1 MGLWSR
7 LKLIF
12 STKASSA
19 MDRAEDPRQV
29 LDYAY
34 TQQQQLLV
42 KLRQGLVDV
51 ATSKQQLER
60 QSKKLEARV
69 PQLDDQARRAVGAG
83 RDDLARIALERKRSA
98 QAEIEGLAVQIAE
111 VGAEEKRLAGQERSL
126 EVRIEEFRTHRD
138 VVSARY
144 SAAEAEVKVKE
155 ALSGVSGEL
164 AELGMAVG
172 RAEEKADRL
181 QARASALDSLV
192 DLGAL
197 PPVGGGDYVET
208 ELRRLTRGAEI
219 DDELERLKTEI
230 GVPRLAAPSGDGN
243 HGNG

>member
-34 TQQQQLLV
+34 GQQQLLLV
-42 KLRQGLVDV
+42 KLRQGLVEV

-60 QSKKLEARV
+60 QSKKLSSRV
-69 PQLDDQARRAVGAG
+69 PQLDEQAKRAIGAG
-83 RDDLARIALERKRSA
+83 RDDLARIALERKRTA
-98 QAEIEGLAVQIAE
+98 LAEIEGLTTQVAE
-111 VGAEEKRLAGQERSL
+111 VDAEEKRLAAQERAL
-126 EVRIEEFRTHRD
+126 QVRIEEFRTHRD

-144 SAAEAEVKVKE
+144 SASEAEVKVKE

-181 QARASALDSLV
+181 QSRARALDSLV
-192 DLGAL
+192 DIGAL
-197 PPVGGGDYVET
+197 QPAGGGDYVET
-208 ELRRLTRGAEI
+208 ELRRLTSGAEI
-219 DDELERLKTEI
+219 DDELERLKAEV
-230 GVPRLAAPSGDGN
+230 GAPRLAAAKGDDRDAK
-243 HGNG
+243 

>member
-1 MGLWSR
+1 MGLWFR

-34 TQQQQLLV
+34 GQQQLLLV
-42 KLRQGLVDV
+42 KLRQGLVEV

-60 QSKKLEARV
+60 QSKKLASRV
-69 PQLDDQARRAVGAG
+69 PQLDEQARRAIGAG
-83 RDDLARIALERKRSA
+83 RDDLARIALERKRTA
-98 QAEIEGLAVQIAE
+98 LAEIEGLTTQVAE
-111 VGAEEKRLAGQERSL
+111 VDAEEKRLAGQERAL
-126 EVRIEEFRTHRD
+126 QVRIEEFRTHRD

-144 SAAEAEVKVKE
+144 SASEAEVKVKE

-181 QARASALDSLV
+181 QSRARALDSLV
-192 DLGAL
+192 DIGAL
-197 PPVGGGDYVET
+197 QPTGGGDYVET
-208 ELRRLTRGAEI
+208 ELQRLTSGAEI
-219 DDELERLKTEI
+219 DDELERLRAEI
-230 GVPRLAAPSGDGN
+230 GAPRLAAAKGDGN
-243 HGNG
+243 DGK

>member
-1 MGLWSR
+1 MGMWSR

-12 STKASSA
+12 STKANSA

-34 TQQQQLLV
+34 TQQQLLLV
-42 KLRQGLVDV
+42 KLRQGLVEV

-69 PQLDDQARRAVGAG
+69 PQLEDQAKRALGAG

-98 QAEIEGLAVQIAE
+98 AAELEGLSAQIAE

-126 EVRIEEFRTHRD
+126 QVRIEEFRTHRD

-144 SAAEAEVKVKE
+144 SASEAEVKVKE

-181 QARASALDSLV
+181 QSRAKALDSLV
-192 DLGAL
+192 DIGAL
-197 PPVGGGDYVET
+197 EPAGGGDYVEN
-208 ELRRLTRGAEI
+208 ELKRLTSGAEI
-219 DDELERLKTEI
+219 DDELKRLKAEI
-230 GVPRLAAPSGDGN
+230 GGPRLTAPAGDGN
-243 HGNG
+243 HGS

>member
-1 MGLWSR
+1 MGMWTR

-34 TQQQQLLV
+34 TQQQLLLV
-42 KLRQGLVDV
+42 KLRQGLVEV

-60 QSKKLEARV
+60 QSKKLAARV
-69 PQLDDQARRAVGAG
+69 PQLEDQAKRAVGAG

-98 QAEIEGLAVQIAE
+98 AVELEGLSAQIAE

-126 EVRIEEFRTHRD
+126 QVRIEEFRTHRD

-144 SAAEAEVKVKE
+144 SASEAEVKVKE

-181 QARASALDSLV
+181 QSRAKALDSLV
-192 DLGAL
+192 DIGAL
-197 PPVGGGDYVET
+197 EPAGGGDYVEN
-208 ELRRLTRGAEI
+208 ELKRLTSGAEI
-219 DDELERLKTEI
+219 DDELERLKAEI
-230 GVPRLAAPSGDGN
+230 GAPSLPAQVGDGN
-243 HGNG
+243 HGS

>member
-1 MGLWSR
+1 MGMWTR

-34 TQQQQLLV
+34 TQQQLLLV
-42 KLRQGLVDV
+42 KLRQGLVEV

-69 PQLDDQARRAVGAG
+69 PQLEDQAKRALGAG

-98 QAEIEGLAVQIAE
+98 AAELEGLSAQIAE

-126 EVRIEEFRTHRD
+126 QVRIEEFRTHRD

-144 SAAEAEVKVKE
+144 SASEAEVKVKE

-181 QARASALDSLV
+181 QSRAKALDSLV
-192 DLGAL
+192 DIGAL
-197 PPVGGGDYVET
+197 EPAGGGDYVET
-208 ELRRLTRGAEI
+208 ELKRLMSGAEI
-219 DDELERLKTEI
+219 DDELERLKAEI
-230 GVPRLAAPSGDGN
+230 ATPKLPVQAGDGN
-243 HGNG
+243 HGS

>member
-1 MGLWSR
+1 MGMWTR

-34 TQQQQLLV
+34 TQQQLLLV
-42 KLRQGLVDV
+42 KLRQGLVEV

-69 PQLDDQARRAVGAG
+69 PQLEDQAKRALGAG

-98 QAEIEGLAVQIAE
+98 AVELEGLSAQIAE

-126 EVRIEEFRTHRD
+126 QVRIEEFRTHRD

-144 SAAEAEVKVKE
+144 SASEAEVKVKE

-181 QARASALDSLV
+181 QSRAKALDSLV
-192 DLGAL
+192 DIGAL
-197 PPVGGGDYVET
+197 EPAGGGDYVEN
-208 ELRRLTRGAEI
+208 ELKRLTSGAEI
-219 DDELERLKTEI
+219 DDELERLKAEI
-230 GVPRLAAPSGDGN
+230 AAPRLPVQAGDGN
-243 HGNG
+243 HGS

>member
-7 LKLIF
+7 LRLIF

-34 TQQQQLLV
+34 GQQQLLLV
-42 KLRQGLVDV
+42 KLRQGLVEV

-60 QSKKLEARV
+60 QSKKLASRV
-69 PQLDDQARRAVGAG
+69 PQLDEQARRAIGAG
-83 RDDLARIALERKRSA
+83 RDDLARIALERKRTA
-98 QAEIEGLAVQIAE
+98 LAEIEGLTTQVAE
-111 VGAEEKRLAGQERSL
+111 VDAEEKRLAGQERAL
-126 EVRIEEFRTHRD
+126 QVRIEEFRTHRD

-144 SAAEAEVKVKE
+144 SASEAEVKVKE

-181 QARASALDSLV
+181 QSRARALDSLV
-192 DLGAL
+192 DIGAL
-197 PPVGGGDYVET
+197 QPTGGGDYVET
-208 ELRRLTRGAEI
+208 ELRRLTSGAEI
-219 DDELERLKTEI
+219 DDELERLKAEI
-230 GVPRLAAPSGDGN
+230 GAPRLAAAKGDGN
-243 HGNG
+243 DGQ

>member
-34 TQQQQLLV
+34 GQQQLLLV
-42 KLRQGLVDV
+42 KLRQGLVEV

-60 QSKKLEARV
+60 QAKKLSSRV
-69 PQLDDQARRAVGAG
+69 PQLDEQAKRAIGAG
-83 RDDLARIALERKRSA
+83 RDDLARIALERKRTA
-98 QAEIEGLAVQIAE
+98 LAEIEGLTTQVAE
-111 VGAEEKRLAGQERSL
+111 VDAEEKRLAGQERAL
-126 EVRIEEFRTHRD
+126 QVRIEEFRTHRD

-144 SAAEAEVKVKE
+144 SASEAEVKVKE

-181 QARASALDSLV
+181 QSRARALDSLV
-192 DLGAL
+192 DIGAL
-197 PPVGGGDYVET
+197 QPAGGGDYVET
-208 ELRRLTRGAEI
+208 ELRRLTSGAEI
-219 DDELERLKTEI
+219 DDELERLKAEV
-230 GVPRLAAPSGDGN
+230 GAPRLAAAKGDDRDAK
-243 HGNG
+243 

>member
-34 TQQQQLLV
+34 GQQQLLLV
-42 KLRQGLVDV
+42 KLRQGLVEV

-60 QSKKLEARV
+60 QSKKLSSRV
-69 PQLDDQARRAVGAG
+69 PQLDEQARRAIGAG
-83 RDDLARIALERKRSA
+83 RDDLARIALERKRTALS
-98 QAEIEGLAVQIAE
+98 EIEGLTTQVAE
-111 VGAEEKRLAGQERSL
+111 VDAEEKRLAGQERAL
-126 EVRIEEFRTHRD
+126 QVRIEEFRTHRD

-144 SAAEAEVKVKE
+144 SASEAEVKVKE

-181 QARASALDSLV
+181 QSRARALDSLV
-192 DLGAL
+192 DIGAL
-197 PPVGGGDYVET
+197 QPAGGGDYVET
-208 ELRRLTRGAEI
+208 ELRRLTSGAEI
-219 DDELERLKTEI
+219 DDELERLKAEVGT
-230 GVPRLAAPSGDGN
+230 PRLAAAKGDDRDAK
-243 HGNG
+243 

>member
-1 MGLWSR
+1 
-7 LKLIF
+7 
-12 STKASSA
+12 

-34 TQQQQLLV
+34 TQQQLLLV
-42 KLRQGLVDV
+42 KLRQGLVEV

-69 PQLDDQARRAVGAG
+69 PQLEDQAKRALGAG

-98 QAEIEGLAVQIAE
+98 VAELEGLSAQIAE

-126 EVRIEEFRTHRD
+126 QVRIEEFRTHRD

-144 SAAEAEVKVKE
+144 SASEAEVKVKE

-181 QARASALDSLV
+181 QSRAKALDSLV
-192 DLGAL
+192 DIGAL
-197 PPVGGGDYVET
+197 EAGGDDYVEN
-208 ELRRLTRGAEI
+208 ELKRLTSGAEI
-219 DDELERLKTEI
+219 DDELERLRAEI
-230 GVPRLAAPSGDGN
+230 AAPSLPAQVGDGN
-243 HGNG
+243 HDS

>member
-34 TQQQQLLV
+34 GQQQLLLV
-42 KLRQGLVDV
+42 KLRQGLVEV

-60 QSKKLEARV
+60 QSKKLASRV
-69 PQLDDQARRAVGAG
+69 PQLDEQARRAIGAG
-83 RDDLARIALERKRSA
+83 RDDLARIALERKRTA
-98 QAEIEGLAVQIAE
+98 LAEIERLTTQVAE
-111 VGAEEKRLAGQERSL
+111 VDAEEKRLAGQERAL
-126 EVRIEEFRTHRD
+126 QVRIEEFRTHRD

-144 SAAEAEVKVKE
+144 SASEAEVKVKE

-181 QARASALDSLV
+181 QSRARALDSLV
-192 DLGAL
+192 DIGAL
-197 PPVGGGDYVET
+197 QPTGGGDYVET
-208 ELRRLTRGAEI
+208 ELRRLTSGAEI
-219 DDELERLKTEI
+219 DDELERLKAEI
-230 GVPRLAAPSGDGN
+230 GAPRLAAAKGDGN
-243 HGNG
+243 DGK

>member
-1 MGLWSR
+1 MGMWTR

-34 TQQQQLLV
+34 TQQQLLLV
-42 KLRQGLVDV
+42 KLRQGLVEV

-69 PQLDDQARRAVGAG
+69 PQLEDQAKRALGAG

-98 QAEIEGLAVQIAE
+98 AAELEGLSAQIAE

-126 EVRIEEFRTHRD
+126 QVRIEEFRTHRD

-144 SAAEAEVKVKE
+144 SASEAEVKVKE

-164 AELGMAVG
+164 A
-172 RAEEKADRL
+172 DI
-181 QARASALDSLV
+181 
-192 DLGAL
+192 GAL
-197 PPVGGGDYVET
+197 EPAGGGDYVET
-208 ELRRLTRGAEI
+208 ELKRLTSGAEI
-219 DDELERLKTEI
+219 DDELERLKAEI
-230 GVPRLAAPSGDGN
+230 ATPKLPVQAGDGN
-243 HGNG
+243 HGS

>member
-1 MGLWSR
+1 MWTR

-34 TQQQQLLV
+34 TQQQLLLV
-42 KLRQGLVDV
+42 KLRQGLVEV

-60 QSKKLEARV
+60 QSKKLAVRV
-69 PQLDDQARRAVGAG
+69 PQLEDQAKRALGAG

-98 QAEIEGLAVQIAE
+98 AVELEGLSAQIAE

-126 EVRIEEFRTHRD
+126 QVRIEEFRTHRD

-144 SAAEAEVKVKE
+144 SASEAEVKVKE

-181 QARASALDSLV
+181 QSRAKALDSLV
-192 DLGAL
+192 DIGAL
-197 PPVGGGDYVET
+197 EAAGGGDYVEN
-208 ELRRLTRGAEI
+208 ELKRLTSGAEI
-219 DDELERLKTEI
+219 DDELERLKAEI
-230 GVPRLAAPSGDGN
+230 ATPSLPAQVGDGN
-243 HGNG
+243 HGS

>member
-1 MGLWSR
+1 MGMWTR

-34 TQQQQLLV
+34 TQQQLLLV
-42 KLRQGLVDV
+42 KLRQGLVEV

-69 PQLDDQARRAVGAG
+69 PQLEDQAKRALGAG

-98 QAEIEGLAVQIAE
+98 AAELKGLSAQITE

-126 EVRIEEFRTHRD
+126 QVRIEEFRTHRD

-144 SAAEAEVKVKE
+144 SASEAEVKVKE

-181 QARASALDSLV
+181 QSRAKALDSLV
-192 DLGAL
+192 DIGAL
-197 PPVGGGDYVET
+197 EPAGGGDYVEN
-208 ELRRLTRGAEI
+208 ELKRLTSGAEI
-219 DDELERLKTEI
+219 DHELERLKAEI
-230 GVPRLAAPSGDGN
+230 AAPSLPAQVGDGN
-243 HGNG
+243 HGS

>member
-1 MGLWSR
+1 MWTR

-34 TQQQQLLV
+34 TQQQLLLV
-42 KLRQGLVDV
+42 KLRQGLVEV

-69 PQLDDQARRAVGAG
+69 PQLEDQAKRALGAG

-98 QAEIEGLAVQIAE
+98 AVELEGLSAQIAE

-126 EVRIEEFRTHRD
+126 QVRIEEFRTHRD

-144 SAAEAEVKVKE
+144 SASEAEVKVKE

-181 QARASALDSLV
+181 QSRAKALDSLV
-192 DLGAL
+192 DIGAL
-197 PPVGGGDYVET
+197 EPAGGGDYVEN
-208 ELRRLTRGAEI
+208 ELKRLTSGAEI
-219 DDELERLKTEI
+219 DDELERLKAEI
-230 GVPRLAAPSGDGN
+230 AAPRLPVQAGDGN
-243 HGNG
+243 HGS

>member
-1 MGLWSR
+1 MWTR

-34 TQQQQLLV
+34 TQQQLLLV
-42 KLRQGLVDV
+42 KLRQGLVEV

-60 QSKKLEARV
+60 QSKKLAARV
-69 PQLDDQARRAVGAG
+69 PQLEDQAKRAVGAG

-98 QAEIEGLAVQIAE
+98 AVELEGLSAQIAE

-126 EVRIEEFRTHRD
+126 QVRIEEFRTHRD

-144 SAAEAEVKVKE
+144 SASEAEVKVKE

-181 QARASALDSLV
+181 QSRAKALDSLV
-192 DLGAL
+192 DIGAL
-197 PPVGGGDYVET
+197 EPAGGGDYVEN
-208 ELRRLTRGAEI
+208 ELKRLTGGAEI
-219 DDELERLKTEI
+219 DDELERLKAEI
-230 GVPRLAAPSGDGN
+230 GAPSLPAQVGDGN
-243 HGNG
+243 HGS

>member
-42 KLRQGLVDV
+42 KLRQGLVEV

-83 RDDLARIALERKRSA
+83 RDDLARIALERKRTA
-98 QAEIEGLAVQIAE
+98 LAEIEGLTVQIAE
-111 VGAEEKRLAGQERSL
+111 VGAEESRLAGQERSL
-126 EVRIEEFRTHRD
+126 QVRIEEFRAHRD

-155 ALSGVSGEL
+155 ALSGVSGDL

-172 RAEEKADRL
+172 RAEEKANRL
-181 QARASALDSLV
+181 QARAKALDSLA

-197 PPVGGGDYVET
+197 QPAGGGDYVET
-208 ELRRLTRGAEI
+208 ELRRLTSGGEI
-219 DDELERLKTEI
+219 DDELARLKAEI
-230 GVPRLAAPSGDGN
+230 GAPRLAAPAGDGN
-243 HGNG
+243 DGNG

>member
-1 MGLWSR
+1 MGIWSR

-12 STKASSA
+12 STKANSA
-19 MDRAEDPRQV
+19 LDRAEDPRQV

-34 TQQQQLLV
+34 SQQQLLLV
-42 KLRQGLVDV
+42 KLRQGLVEV

-69 PQLDDQARRAVGAG
+69 PQMDDQARRAVGAG
-83 RDDLARIALERKRSA
+83 RDDLARIALERKRTA
-98 QAEIEGLAVQIAE
+98 LAELEGLSAQIAE
-111 VGAEEKRLAGQERSL
+111 VGAEENRLAGQERSL
-126 EVRIEEFRTHRD
+126 QVRIEEFRTHRD

-144 SAAEAEVKVKE
+144 SASEAEVNVKE

-181 QARASALDSLV
+181 QARAKALDSLV
-192 DLGAL
+192 DIGAL
-197 PPVGGGDYVET
+197 QPVGGGDYVET
-208 ELRRLTRGAEI
+208 ELKRLTNGAEI
-219 DDELERLKTEI
+219 DDEIERLKAEI
-230 GVPRLAAPSGDGN
+230 AAPRLSAPAGEGNDGN
-243 HGNG
+243 

>member
-7 LKLIF
+7 LRLLF

-19 MDRAEDPRQV
+19 LDRAEDPRQV

-42 KLRQGLVDV
+42 KLRQGLVEV

-60 QSKKLEARV
+60 QLKKLEARV
-69 PQLDDQARRAVGAG
+69 PQLDDQAKRAVGAG

-98 QAEIEGLAVQIAE
+98 QAEIEGLTVQIAE
-111 VGAEEKRLAGQERSL
+111 VGAEERRLAGQERSL
-126 EVRIEEFRTHRD
+126 QVRIEEFRTHRD

-181 QARASALDSLV
+181 QARAQALDSLA
-192 DLGAL
+192 DLGSLQPA
-197 PPVGGGDYVET
+197 GSGDYVEA
-208 ELRRLTRGAEI
+208 ELRRVTSGAEI
-219 DDELERLKTEI
+219 DDELARLKVEM
-230 GVPRLAAPSGDGN
+230 GARRLAAPGGDGRD
-243 HGNG
+243 GS

>member
-1 MGLWSR
+1 MGMWSR

-34 TQQQQLLV
+34 TQQQLLLV
-42 KLRQGLVDV
+42 KLRQGLVEV

-69 PQLDDQARRAVGAG
+69 PQLEDQAKRALGAG

-98 QAEIEGLAVQIAE
+98 AAELEGLSAQIAE

-126 EVRIEEFRTHRD
+126 QVRIEEFRTHRD

-144 SAAEAEVKVKE
+144 SASEAEVKVKE

-172 RAEEKADRL
+172 RAEETADRL
-181 QARASALDSLV
+181 QSRARALDSLA
-192 DLGAL
+192 DIGAL
-197 PPVGGGDYVET
+197 EPVSGGDYVEN
-208 ELRRLTRGAEI
+208 ELKRLTSGAEI
-219 DDELERLKTEI
+219 DDEIERLKAEI
-230 GVPRLAAPSGDGN
+230 AAPRLPAQAGDGN
-243 HGNG
+243 HGS

>member
-7 LKLIF
+7 LRLII

-34 TQQQQLLV
+34 GQQQLLLV
-42 KLRQGLVDV
+42 KLRQGLVEV

-60 QSKKLEARV
+60 QSKKLASRV
-69 PQLDDQARRAVGAG
+69 PQLDEQARRAIGAG
-83 RDDLARIALERKRSA
+83 RDDLARIALERKRTA
-98 QAEIEGLAVQIAE
+98 LAEIEGLTTQVAE
-111 VGAEEKRLAGQERSL
+111 VDAEEKRLAGQERAL
-126 EVRIEEFRTHRD
+126 QVRIEEFRTHRD

-144 SAAEAEVKVKE
+144 SASEAEVKVKE
-155 ALSGVSGEL
+155 ALSGVSGDL

-181 QARASALDSLV
+181 QSRARALDSLV
-192 DLGAL
+192 DIGAL
-197 PPVGGGDYVET
+197 QPAGGGDYVET
-208 ELRRLTRGAEI
+208 ELRRLTSGAEI
-219 DDELERLKTEI
+219 DDELERLKAEI
-230 GVPRLAAPSGDGN
+230 GTPRLAATGDGN
-243 HGNG
+243 DAK

>member
-1 MGLWSR
+1 MGMWAR
-7 LKLIF
+7 LKMIF
-12 STKASSA
+12 ATKASSA

-42 KLRQGLVDV
+42 KLRQGLVEV
-51 ATSKQQLER
+51 ATSKEQLER
-60 QSKKLEARV
+60 QSRKLEARV
-69 PQLDDQARRAVGAG
+69 PQLEDQARRAVGAG
-83 RDDLARIALERKRSA
+83 RDDLARVALERKRTA
-98 QAEIEGLAVQIAE
+98 LGEIEGLTTQIAE
-111 VGAEEKRLAGQERSL
+111 VGAEEKRLAGQERAL
-126 EVRIEEFRTHRD
+126 QVRIEEFRTHRD

-144 SAAEAEVKVKE
+144 SASEAEVKVKE

-181 QARASALDSLV
+181 QSRARALDSLV

-197 PPVGGGDYVET
+197 QPMGGGDYVEA
-208 ELRRLTRGAEI
+208 ELTRLTSGAEI
-219 DDELERLKTEI
+219 DDELNRIKAEI
-230 GVPRLAAPSGDGN
+230 GPARLTAPAGDGKD
-243 HGNG
+243 GNR

>member
-1 MGLWSR
+1 MGLWTR

-12 STKASSA
+12 SAKASSA
-19 MDRAEDPRQV
+19 LDRAEDPRQV

-42 KLRQGLVDV
+42 KLRQGLVEV
-51 ATSKQQLER
+51 ATSKQQLDR
-60 QSKKLEARV
+60 QSKKLQARV

-83 RDDLARIALERKRSA
+83 RDDLARIALERKRTA
-98 QAEIEGLAVQIAE
+98 VAEIEGLMAQIAE
-111 VGAEEKRLAGQERSL
+111 VSAEENRLASQERSL
-126 EVRIEEFRTHRD
+126 QVRIEEFRTHRD

-164 AELGMAVG
+164 AMAVG

-181 QARASALDSLV
+181 QARAQALDSLA
-192 DLGAL
+192 DLGSL
-197 PPVGGGDYVET
+197 QPVGGGDYVDN
-208 ELRRLTRGAEI
+208 ELRRLTSGAEI
-219 DDELERLKTEI
+219 DDELERLKAEI
-230 GVPRLAAPSGDGN
+230 GAPRLAAPTGDGSD
-243 HGNG
+243 GSR

>member
-1 MGLWSR
+1 MGMWSR

-34 TQQQQLLV
+34 TQQQLLLV
-42 KLRQGLVDV
+42 KLRQGLVEV

-60 QSKKLEARV
+60 QSKKLVARV
-69 PQLDDQARRAVGAG
+69 PQLEDQAKRALGAG

-98 QAEIEGLAVQIAE
+98 AVELEGLSAQIAE

-126 EVRIEEFRTHRD
+126 QVRIEEFRTHRD

-144 SAAEAEVKVKE
+144 SASEAEVKVKE

-181 QARASALDSLV
+181 QSRAKALDSLV
-192 DLGAL
+192 DIGAL
-197 PPVGGGDYVET
+197 EPAGGGDYVEN
-208 ELRRLTRGAEI
+208 ELKRLTSGAEI
-219 DDELERLKTEI
+219 DDELERLKAEI
-230 GVPRLAAPSGDGN
+230 AAPSLPAQVGDGN
-243 HGNG
+243 HGS

>member
-34 TQQQQLLV
+34 GQQQLLLV
-42 KLRQGLVDV
+42 KLRQGLVEV

-60 QSKKLEARV
+60 QSKKLSSRV
-69 PQLDDQARRAVGAG
+69 PQLDEQAKRAIGAG
-83 RDDLARIALERKRSA
+83 REDLARIALERKRTA
-98 QAEIEGLAVQIAE
+98 LAEIEGLTTQVAE
-111 VGAEEKRLAGQERSL
+111 VDAEEKRLAGQERAL
-126 EVRIEEFRTHRD
+126 QVRIEEFRTHRD

-144 SAAEAEVKVKE
+144 SASEAEVKVKE

-181 QARASALDSLV
+181 QSRARALDSLV
-192 DLGAL
+192 DIGAL
-197 PPVGGGDYVET
+197 QPAGGGDYVET
-208 ELRRLTRGAEI
+208 ELRRLTSGAEI
-219 DDELERLKTEI
+219 DDELERLKAEV
-230 GVPRLAAPSGDGN
+230 GAPRLAAAKGDDRDAK
-243 HGNG
+243 

>member
-34 TQQQQLLV
+34 GQQQLLLV
-42 KLRQGLVDV
+42 KLRQGLVEV

-60 QSKKLEARV
+60 QSKKLSSRV
-69 PQLDDQARRAVGAG
+69 PQLDEQAKRAIGAG
-83 RDDLARIALERKRSA
+83 RDDLARIALERKRTA
-98 QAEIEGLAVQIAE
+98 LAEIEGLTTQVAE
-111 VGAEEKRLAGQERSL
+111 VDAEEKRLASQERAL
-126 EVRIEEFRTHRD
+126 QVRIEEFRTHRD

-144 SAAEAEVKVKE
+144 SASEAEVKVKE

-181 QARASALDSLV
+181 QSRARALDSLV
-192 DLGAL
+192 DIGAL
-197 PPVGGGDYVET
+197 QPAGGGDYVET
-208 ELRRLTRGAEI
+208 ELRRLTSGAEI
-219 DDELERLKTEI
+219 DDELERLKAEVGT
-230 GVPRLAAPSGDGN
+230 PRLAAAKGDDRDAK
-243 HGNG
+243 

>member
-1 MGLWSR
+1 MGLWAR

-34 TQQQQLLV
+34 TQQQLLLV
-42 KLRQGLVDV
+42 RLRQGLVEV

-69 PQLDDQARRAVGAG
+69 PQLDDQARRAIGAG
-83 RDDLARIALERKRSA
+83 RDDLARIALERKRTA
-98 QAEIEGLAVQIAE
+98 LAEIEGLTAQIAE

-126 EVRIEEFRTHRD
+126 QVRIEEFRTHRD

-144 SAAEAEVKVKE
+144 SASEAEVKVKE

-181 QARASALDSLV
+181 QARARALDSLA
-192 DLGAL
+192 DIGAL
-197 PPVGGGDYVET
+197 QPVAGGDFVEN
-208 ELRRLTRGAEI
+208 ELNRLTSGAEI
-219 DDELERLKTEI
+219 DDELERLKAEI
-230 GVPRLAAPSGDGN
+230 GARRLAAPTGDGS
-243 HGNG
+243 HGNE

>member
-1 MGLWSR
+1 MGMWTR

-34 TQQQQLLV
+34 TQQQLLLV
-42 KLRQGLVDV
+42 KLRQGLVEV

-69 PQLDDQARRAVGAG
+69 PQLEDQAKRALGAG

-98 QAEIEGLAVQIAE
+98 AAELEGLSAQIAE

-126 EVRIEEFRTHRD
+126 QVRIEEFRTHRD
-138 VVSARY
+138 VVSARD
-144 SAAEAEVKVKE
+144 SAAEAEIKVKE

-164 AELGMAVG
+164 A
-172 RAEEKADRL
+172 
-181 QARASALDSLV
+181 
-192 DLGAL
+192 DLGSL
-197 PPVGGGDYVET
+197 QPVGGGDYVDN
-208 ELRRLTRGAEI
+208 ELRRLTSGAEI
-219 DDELERLKTEI
+219 DDELERLKAEI
-230 GVPRLAAPSGDGN
+230 GAPRLAAPTGDGSD
-243 HGNG
+243 GSR

>member
-1 MGLWSR
+1 MWTR

-34 TQQQQLLV
+34 TQQQLLLV
-42 KLRQGLVDV
+42 KLRQGLVEV

-69 PQLDDQARRAVGAG
+69 PQLEDQAKRALGAG

-98 QAEIEGLAVQIAE
+98 AVELEGLSAQIAE

-126 EVRIEEFRTHRD
+126 QVRIEEFRTHRD

-144 SAAEAEVKVKE
+144 SASEAEVKVKE

-181 QARASALDSLV
+181 QSRAKALDSLV
-192 DLGAL
+192 DIGAL
-197 PPVGGGDYVET
+197 EPAGGGDYVEN
-208 ELRRLTRGAEI
+208 ELKRLTSGAEI
-219 DDELERLKTEI
+219 DDELERLKAEI
-230 GVPRLAAPSGDGN
+230 AAPKLPVQAGDGN
-243 HGNG
+243 HGS